1 MIIQEALDFAKGK
14 DWFNFCNCP
23 VAGYYFICSEQ
34 GLGENVEVS
43 DLRDSQG
50 IVEITK
56 FIPSAEEQ
64 VSLGIQGWDEVYLF
78 ENSKGDYK
86 VQQTLE

>member
-14 DWFNFCNCP
+14 DWLNFCYCP

-56 FIPSAEEQ
+56 FIPSEQ
-64 VSLGIQGWDEVYLF
+64 EKNSLGIQGWDEVYLF

>member
-1 MIIQEALDFAKGK
+1 MINAEALDFAKGK

-34 GLGENVEVS
+34 GLGENIEVN

-50 IVEITK
+50 VVEITK
-56 FIPSAEEQ
+56 FVPNSDEKK
-64 VSLGIQGWDEVYLF
+64 SLGIEGWDEVYLF
-78 ENSKGDYK
+78 ENNKGDYK
-86 VQQTLE
+86 VMSTLE

>member
-14 DWFNFCNCP
+14 DWFHFCNCP

-56 FIPSAEEQ
+56 FIPSEQ
-64 VSLGIQGWDEVYLF
+64 EKNSLGIQGWDELYLF
-78 ENSKGDYK
+78 ENFKGDYK
-86 VQQTLE
+86 VLQTLE

>member
-1 MIIQEALDFAKGK
+1 MINAEAIEFAKGK

-43 DLRDSQG
+43 DLRDKQG
-50 IVEITK
+50 IEEIWK
-56 FIPSAEEQ
+56 FIPNEDEKEA
-64 VSLGIQGWDEVYLF
+64 LGIQGWDEVYLF

-86 VQQTLE
+86 VQPTLE

>member
-14 DWFNFCNCP
+14 DWFHFCNCP

-56 FIPSAEEQ
+56 FIPNEEEKK
-64 VSLGIQGWDEVYLF
+64 SLGLDGWEEVYLF
-78 ENSKGDYK
+78 ENYKGDYK
-86 VQQTLE
+86 VQPTL

>member
-1 MIIQEALDFAKGK
+1 MINQEALDFTKGK
-14 DWFNFCNCP
+14 DWFNFCYCP
-23 VAGYYFICSEQ
+23 AAGYYFICSEQ
-34 GLGENVEVS
+34 GIGENVEIS

-56 FIPSAEEQ
+56 FIPSTEEQ
-64 VSLGIQGWDEVYLF
+64 VALGIQGWDEVYLF

>member
-1 MIIQEALDFAKGK
+1 MINQEALDFAKGK
-14 DWFNFCNCP
+14 DWFSFCNCP

-34 GLGENVEVS
+34 GIGENVEVN

-56 FIPSAEEQ
+56 FIPNADEKK
-64 VSLGIQGWDEVYLF
+64 SLGIEGWDEVYLF

-86 VQQTLE
+86 VQATLE